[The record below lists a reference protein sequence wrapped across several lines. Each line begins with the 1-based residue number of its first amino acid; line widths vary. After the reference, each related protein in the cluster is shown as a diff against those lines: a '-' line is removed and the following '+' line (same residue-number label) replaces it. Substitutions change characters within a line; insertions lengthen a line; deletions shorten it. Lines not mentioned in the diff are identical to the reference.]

1 MLSCAPKVWSCYYS
15 RHPEGQ
21 NGTVDKVKSALTNA
35 IYLQDSWVE
44 IDGLKIYGSP
54 WVPLPDFKVNW
65 AFGLQRGEVKTLELL
80 ITFFQE
86 KLILNFFTKLSTNH
100 IEFDQSNLII

>member
-15 RHPEGQ
+15 RRPEGQ

-65 AFGLQRGEVKTLELL
+65 AFGLQRGEVKVHV
-80 ITFFQE
+80 F
-86 KLILNFFTKLSTNH
+86 
-100 IEFDQSNLII
+100 

>member
-15 RHPEGQ
+15 RRPEGQ

-65 AFGLQRGEVKTLELL
+65 AFGLQRGEVKTLKLL

-86 KLILNFFTKLSTNH
+86 KLILNFFYEIVN
-100 IEFDQSNLII
+100 QSH